1 MRSSR
6 GFAVLCLFPF
16 LFGLAASHAHAGAPP
31 APAPSGNATEV
42 AGADA
47 AVSAAIPGETE
58 LDAILV
64 SGPQPGPGLWK
75 VRKGDH
81 VMWVL
86 GVVNP
91 LPKRMEWD
99 TSTVDRRIV
108 NAERVLLLPTVKLDA
123 DIGFFGKL
131 SLVPTL
137 MKARRNPDGR
147 TLQQVLPAEQYARW
161 VPLKQRFIGRDRDV
175 EEWRPIF
182 AAFELYEK
190 AIDKQGM
197 TEREIVE
204 DAVART
210 ARRAKVP
217 ITQPVITLMITEPK
231 KAVREFSQT
240 ALNDQECFRLTLD
253 RLETDLQNMRARAN
267 AWAEGDVERLRA
279 LSNYR
284 SQFKACTDAFSNL
297 EMGRRA
303 GFADL
308 QQRMRDAWLGEA
320 EKMLDAHASSV
331 AVLPVTFLFGENNA
345 LDRLQ
350 QRGYVIESP

>member
-6 GFAVLCLFPF
+6 RSVVLCCSSL
-16 LFGLAASHAHAGAPP
+16 LLSIAAALAHAESPP
-31 APAPSGNATEV
+31 PAPSGDAANA
-42 AGADA
+42 AGAEATAFTA
-47 AVSAAIPGETE
+47 APGEAE

-75 VRKGDH
+75 VRKGEH
-81 VMWVL
+81 VMWIL
-86 GVVNP
+86 GTVGP

-99 TSTVDRRIV
+99 ASTVERRVV
-108 NAERVLLLPTVKLDA
+108 NAERVLLLPKVKLDA

-147 TLQQVLPAEQYARW
+147 TLQQVVPADQYARW
-161 VPLKQRFIGRDRDV
+161 LPLKQRFIGRDRDV
-175 EEWRPIF
+175 ETWRPVF

-190 AIDKQGM
+190 AIDQQGM
-197 TEREIVE
+197 TERAIAEDVVE
-204 DAVART
+204 RAAK
-210 ARRAKVP
+210 RAKVP
-217 ITQPVITLMITEPK
+217 VTQSVITLMIAEPK

-240 ALNDQECFRLTLD
+240 ALADQDCFRLTLD
-253 RLETDLQNMRARAN
+253 RLESDLQNMRARAN
-267 AWAEGDVERLRA
+267 AWAEGDIERLRA

-284 SQFKACTDAFSNL
+284 SQFKACADAFNGL

-308 QQRMRDAWLGEA
+308 QQRMRDTWLSEA
-320 EKMLDAHASSV
+320 EKMLDAHAASV
-331 AVLPVTFLFGENNA
+331 AVLPVSFLIGEENA
-345 LDRLQ
+345 LGRLQ
-350 QRGYVIESP
+350 ERGYVIESP